1 MSTKL
6 FAKLEALERRYQ
18 DIHHSL
24 ADPDVVSNPEKYNQ
38 YARER
43 AEMEPVVEAYA
54 ALKKAEK
61 ELEDSRELLSVE
73 EDPEMRSMIKE
84 DIGQLESAIAARRE
98 ALQIMMLPK
107 DPMDERNIIIEVRAG
122 TGGDEA
128 SLFAGDIF
136 GMYVR
141 YASRM
146 KWQVEIISESEGTA
160 GGYKEVVAMI
170 SGNAVYANMKFEAG
184 THRVQRVPATEAQ
197 GRIHTSACTVAVLPE
212 AQDVDLKIEE
222 KDLRIDVYR
231 ASGAGG
237 QHVNK
242 TSSAI
247 RITHIPTGM
256 VVTCQDERSQHKNK
270 DKAMKVL
277 ASRLYDAQRLAMES
291 QRADARK
298 SMVGSG
304 DRSERIRTYNYP
316 ENRITDHRIG
326 LTLHA
331 LDTIVGTGDLDR
343 IVGPL
348 KTAEHLEKLNAQ
360 EGE

>member
-1 MSTKL
+1 MSSKL
-6 FAKLEALERRYQ
+6 LSKLEALERRYQ
-18 DIHHSL
+18 DLSHSL
-24 ADPDVVSNPEKYNQ
+24 ADPDVVSNPTKFNQ

-43 AEMEPVVEAYA
+43 AEMEPIVLAYQD
-54 ALKKAEK
+54 LQKTEK
-61 ELEDSRELLSVE
+61 NIADNEELLSME

-84 DIGQLESAIAARRE
+84 DINNLEQE
-98 ALQIMMLPK
+98 ASRQRDELQVMMLPK
-107 DPMDERNIIIEVRAG
+107 DPMDERNIILEVRAG

-136 GMYVR
+136 EMYVR
-141 YASRM
+141 YANKM
-146 KWQVEIISESEGTA
+146 KWKVEIIDESEGTS

-197 GRIHTSACTVAVLPE
+197 GRIHTSACTVAILPE
-212 AQDVDLKIEE
+212 AQDVDLKIDE
-222 KDLRIDVYR
+222 KDLRIDIYR
-231 ASGAGG
+231 SSGAGG

-247 RITHIPTGM
+247 RITHIPTNT

-270 DKAMKVL
+270 EKAMKVL
-277 ASRLYDAQRLAMES
+277 ASRLYDAQRSKLDSE
-291 QRADARK
+291 RADARK

-316 ENRITDHRIG
+316 ENRITDHRINF
-326 LTLHA
+326 TIYK
-331 LDTIVGTGDLDR
+331 LDTIVKTGELNLV
-343 IVGPL
+343 IEPL

-360 EGE
+360 EAE

>member
-6 FAKLEALERRYQ
+6 LSKLEGLARRYE
-18 DIHHSL
+18 DLSHSL
-24 ADPDVVSNPEKYNQ
+24 ADPEVVGNPTKFNQ

-43 AEMEPVVEAYA
+43 AEMEPIVEAFGI
-54 ALKKAEK
+54 LKKTEK
-61 ELEDSRELLSVE
+61 EIADSRDLLALE
-73 EDPEMRSMIKE
+73 EDAEMRSMIKDE
-84 DIGQLESAIAARRE
+84 INALEEQATKQRDE
-98 ALQIMMLPK
+98 LQIMMLPK
-107 DPMDERNIIIEVRAG
+107 DPMDERNVILEVRAG

-128 SLFAGDIF
+128 SLFAGDLF
-136 GMYVR
+136 DMYVR
-141 YASRM
+141 YANKM
-146 KWQVEIISESEGTA
+146 KWKVELIDESEGTA

-170 SGNAVYANMKFEAG
+170 SGNAVYANLKFEAG

-197 GRIHTSACTVAVLPE
+197 GRIHTSACTVAILPE
-212 AQDVDLKIEE
+212 AQDVDLKIDE

-231 ASGAGG
+231 SSGAGG

-247 RITHIPTGM
+247 RITHIPTNT

-277 ASRLYDAQRLAMES
+277 ASRLYDAQRQKLDPE
-291 QRADARK
+291 RADARK

-316 ENRITDHRIG
+316 ENRITDHRIN
-326 LTLHA
+326 LTIYK
-331 LDTIVGTGDLDR
+331 LDTIVKTGELDLL
-343 IVGPL
+343 IGPL

-360 EGE
+360 EED